1 MRALRTLCQSCLVR
15 GTVLIVDD
23 HAGFRAAARALLEAG
38 GFDVIGEAADGA
50 AAIAAVERLRPAIV
64 LLDVQLPDLDGFV
77 VAERLAAADAEVPAV
92 VLTSSRSVASIR
104 WRLAL
109 NPKWRF
115 IPKAQLSGEALAAA
129 LD

>member
-1 MRALRTLCQSCLVR
+1 MRALQQRCHSSLVR

-38 GFDVIGEAADGA
+38 GFVVIGEAADGEA
-50 AAIAAVERLRPAIV
+50 ALAAVERLRPTIV

-77 VAERLAAADAEVPAV
+77 VAERLAAAETATPAI
-92 VLTSSRSVASIR
+92 VLTSSRSIASIR
-104 WRLAL
+104 WRLDH
-109 NPKWRF
+109 NPAWRF

-129 LD
+129 LV